1 MQEKIYTIP
10 VNEAFE
16 QTDECP
22 FCVMYN
28 KLESNEIDLITGASM
43 MEPDI
48 RIKTNELGFCREH
61 FAKMF
66 AKPQRLPL
74 ALTLQTHLDELRKD
88 VRTGALFGDPAA
100 KVVKR
105 LEKLEHDCYVC
116 QRIDRHFPR
125 MIETACSLFENER
138 EFRDKFLSQKFFCL
152 PHYKLL
158 LEAAKRVCSK
168 KAYPELVKAA
178 DAVIKAYMDSLYD
191 DVSLFAKKFDY
202 NYRDTPWGT
211 AKDSVERTIKFL
223 TSDKG

>member
-16 QTDECP
+16 QTDDCP

-74 ALTLQTHLDELRKD
+74 ALTLQTHLDVLRKE
-88 VRTGALFGDPAA
+88 VRTGALLGDPAA
-100 KVVKR
+100 KAVKR
-105 LEKLEHDCYVC
+105 LEKLERDCYVC
-116 QRIDRHFPR
+116 QRIERHFPR
-125 MIETACSLFENER
+125 MIETACALFENER
-138 EFRDKFLSQKFFCL
+138 EFREKFLSQKYFCL

-158 LEAAKRVCSK
+158 LEAAKRTCSK

-178 DAVIKAYMDSLYD
+178 DAVVRAYMDSLYD
-191 DVSLFAKKFDY
+191 DVSLFCKKFDY
-202 NYRDTPWGT
+202 NYRDAPWGN
-211 AKDSVERTIKFL
+211 ARDSVERTIKFL